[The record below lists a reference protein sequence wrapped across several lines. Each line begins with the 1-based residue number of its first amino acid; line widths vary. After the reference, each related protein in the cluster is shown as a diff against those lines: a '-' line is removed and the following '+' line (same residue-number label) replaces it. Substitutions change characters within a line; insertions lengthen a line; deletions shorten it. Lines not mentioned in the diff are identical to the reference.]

1 MTQSLFFDEL
11 IEELGT
17 QSLARFGLNIF
28 NVDSYGAYME
38 SSKLTTSMQK
48 AVKQHGSNPNGFG
61 QMFEAYEV
69 GKQNIKNAY
78 NKNDT
83 RAYTTDELKEIKQVY
98 ENKDFDKNNEIK
110 KAMVT
115 SNFSKEEI
123 KSIATNPKLDVYAKT
138 NHTLVDV
145 VGVDKNGNVVKEE
158 QLKAV
163 GESIFR
169 KKFDKYFEAG
179 VKVRV
184 DSDTY
189 ERAENKIKQIRQNL
203 ENAPEDKKA
212 IIQKQLDEKQ
222 TKFKQ
227 LEKGS
232 DRAKSGYIKGEI
244 QENGQKTN
252 TDGKTALKTVYLEQ
266 AKQAGINI
274 AQTGLSDAGT
284 VVLSTFASGVVWE
297 LRDEYL
303 HNNHE
308 DFLIRLQRLLKQ
320 VFVKGSESFGR
331 GASFG
336 LIDTILGLAAQC
348 LKNIGG
354 NLRAMWTSLRNSA
367 KSIFNAIWQFIKGE
381 IKSFSQLIRTILKS
395 LFSAIMVAFGFA
407 LGRELSVYVGNV
419 LATGISIL
427 VCSVGVVV
435 FSQSLDLAIN
445 GFLAICAKAEMAK
458 KRREEV
464 EALYHEIMPKMIEN
478 RLQLEAFTDEYIAN
492 LKDTSELSFADISS
506 AMANNDYSK
515 ADEALIKLAGAYG
528 VNDLFV
534 SQKEFD
540 DFMLSDE
547 PLKL

>member
-1 MTQSLFFDEL
+1 MMQSLFFDEL

-28 NVDSYGAYME
+28 NVDSYGVYME

-48 AVKQHGSNPNGFG
+48 AVKQHGNNPNGFG

-98 ENKDFDKNNEIK
+98 ENKDFKTNNDLK
-110 KAMVT
+110 KSMVT
-115 SNFSKEEI
+115 SNFSDEEI
-123 KSIATNPKLDVYAKT
+123 KSIATNPKLDEYAKT

-163 GESIFR
+163 DDSIFS
-169 KKFDKYFEAG
+169 KTYDKYFEAG

-189 ERAENKIKQIRQNL
+189 ERAENEIKQIRQNL

-212 IIQKQLDEKQ
+212 IIQKQLDEKE

-266 AKQAGINI
+266 VKQASINI

-336 LIDTILGLAAQC
+336 LIDTTLGLAAQS

-407 LGRELSVYVGNV
+407 LERELSVYVGNV

-427 VCSVGVVV
+427 VCSVGVVI

-445 GFLAICAKAEMAK
+445 GFLAICASAKMAK
-458 KRREEV
+458 ARREEI
-464 EALYHEIMPKMIEN
+464 EALYQEIMPKMIEN

-492 LKDTSELSFADISS
+492 LKDTSELSFADICS
-506 AMANNDYSK
+506 AVSNNNYAK
-515 ADEALIKLAGAYG
+515 ADEALIKLASAYG

-547 PLKL
+547 PLRL